1 VKERHELSKLRPA
14 PAVSKRLLPKK
25 RCENYMETIEEE
37 IETQNNSEL
46 ICDSET
52 HPSSSENTTLQQ
64 KENRYGGTAL
74 NQLYVNKEH
83 YKPYTSCTM
92 SALTFTLK
100 IYTN

>member
-1 VKERHELSKLRPA
+1 
-14 PAVSKRLLPKK
+14 
-25 RCENYMETIEEE
+25 METIEEE
-37 IETQNNSEL
+37 TETQNNSEL
-46 ICDSET
+46 TTCDSEI

-64 KENRYGGTAL
+64 KENRYGGAIL

-83 YKPYTSCTM
+83 YKAHTSCTM